1 MTTSTTSPAESAPSG
16 RDVAVATSAEPDSG
30 GAIPAAQPVMLVRY
44 RPGLTGQSARTV
56 HLVPV
61 PQELRAGAA
70 AALCG
75 AVLCMV
81 EIEIVG
87 PGQGMP
93 CTACLLNEVSTPI
106 TAVGQPP
113 AGSPDSTGA
122 MLVGGAAYRAWGW
135 PVTPAS

>member
-1 MTTSTTSPAESAPSG
+1 
-16 RDVAVATSAEPDSG
+16 
-30 GAIPAAQPVMLVRY
+30 MLVRY

-70 AALCG
+70 VALCG

-81 EIEIVG
+81 EIVG

-93 CTACLLNEVSTPI
+93 CTACLLNQVSTPI

>member
-1 MTTSTTSPAESAPSG
+1 
-16 RDVAVATSAEPDSG
+16 
-30 GAIPAAQPVMLVRY
+30 MLVRY
-44 RPGLTGQSARTV
+44 RPGLTGQSAR
-56 HLVPV
+56 
-61 PQELRAGAA
+61 
-70 AALCG
+70 
-75 AVLCMV
+75 AV
-81 EIEIVG
+81 IEIVG

-93 CTACLLNEVSTPI
+93 CTACLLNQVSTPI